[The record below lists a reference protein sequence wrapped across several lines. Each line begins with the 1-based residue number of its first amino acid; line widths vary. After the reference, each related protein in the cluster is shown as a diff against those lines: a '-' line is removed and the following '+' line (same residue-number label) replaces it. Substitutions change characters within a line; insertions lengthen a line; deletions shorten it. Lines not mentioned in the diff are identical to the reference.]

1 MSLIQ
6 IRDLKF
12 RYDHSYD
19 MVFDGVSFSF
29 DTNYKTAL
37 IGRNAR
43 GKTTFL
49 KLLMNAYEYQG
60 EIIKNVECVY
70 FPYQVANP
78 QDWTI
83 NICEEMLSDFEQ
95 WKLEKELN
103 ALEVSLDVLYR
114 PFETLSQGEQTK
126 VLLAVLFLKEY
137 TYLLIDEPTNHLD
150 QHSRERVA
158 AYLKKQKGFLLV
170 SHDRYFIDMCCDH
183 VIAFNPESIDVV
195 NGNFS
200 SWYENKQNED
210 QNEMRRNEK
219 LKKDIARLESSSRQ
233 ASHWSD
239 EVEKTKIGQ
248 KVSGLRPDR
257 GFIGHKAAKMMKRS
271 KNIEKRQNKAIQEKK
286 GLLKNIEEYDDLKM
300 HPLTYDGRTLVEMN
314 HGILSYPDK
323 VLCRDFSMVIHPHDR
338 LLLKGHNGCGKS
350 SVIRY
355 LLNGDVLFDGITFQ
369 GSRLKISYVPQD
381 CRFIHGELDDLI
393 DKSDVDE
400 TLVKTILRKLGFS
413 RIHLEK
419 RLEDLSDGQKKKV
432 MLAISLATSAHLYI
446 WDEPLNYIDIFSRMQ
461 IEKVI
466 LEYKPTLLFVEHDTY
481 FQDTIATHMIDFD
494 RLDIESSIK

>member
-12 RYDHSYD
+12 CYENSYD

-49 KLLMNAYEYQG
+49 KLLMNVYEYQG

-70 FPYQVANP
+70 FPYQVTNP

-83 NICEEMLSDFEQ
+83 NICEEILSNFE

-103 ALEVSLDVLYR
+103 TLEMSLDVLYR
-114 PFETLSQGEQTK
+114 PFKTLSQGEQTK
-126 VLLAVLFLKEY
+126 VLLAILFLKEY
-137 TYLLIDEPTNHLD
+137 TYLLIDESTNHLD
-150 QHSRERVA
+150 QHSREKIA
-158 AYLKKQKGFLLV
+158 EYLNKQKVFLLV
-170 SHDRYFIDMCCDH
+170 SHDCHFIDMCCNH
-183 VIAFNPESIDVV
+183 VIAFNPKSIDVV
-195 NGNFS
+195 KGNFS
-200 SWYENKQNED
+200 SWYKNKQNED
-210 QNEMRRNEK
+210 QNEIQRNDK
-219 LKKDIARLESSSRQ
+219 LKKYITRLEVSSRQ

-239 EVEKTKIGQ
+239 AVEKTKIGQ

-286 GLLKNIEEYDDLKM
+286 QLLKNIEEYDDLKM
-300 HPLTYDGRTLVEMN
+300 HPLTYEGRTLIEMN
-314 HGILSYPDK
+314 HGVLSYPDK
-323 VLCRDFSMVIHPHDR
+323 VLCCDFSMVIHPHDR

-355 LLNGDVLFDGITFQ
+355 LLNEDVLFDGETFQ
-369 GSRLKISYVPQD
+369 ASRLKISYVPQD
-381 CRFIHGELDDLI
+381 CHFLRG
-393 DKSDVDE
+393 
-400 TLVKTILRKLGFS
+400 TIG
-413 RIHLEK
+413 
-419 RLEDLSDGQKKKV
+419 
-432 MLAISLATSAHLYI
+432 
-446 WDEPLNYIDIFSRMQ
+446 
-461 IEKVI
+461 
-466 LEYKPTLLFVEHDTY
+466 
-481 FQDTIATHMIDFD
+481 
-494 RLDIESSIK
+494 